1 MPDNIDNYNYDIPQI
16 ESPHTIREEEDN
28 SDILL
33 PLLQDDF
40 HLPVL
45 DYNED
50 NDETGELVY
59 LDYYENAY
67 DDMFPPT
74 PIIITPITQNDNEI
88 DDLNDLFHNIRIS
101 SNNNRDNDE
110 DENELIDAS
119 ELDNEKFGDY
129 SEN

>member
-1 MPDNIDNYNYDIPQI
+1 M
-16 ESPHTIREEEDN
+16 
-28 SDILL
+28 
-33 PLLQDDF
+33 PLLHDDF

-50 NDETGELVY
+50 NDDNGELVY
-59 LDYYENAY
+59 LDHYENAY

-74 PIIITPITQNDNEI
+74 PGLITPIEQNDNEI
-88 DDLNDLFHNIRIS
+88 DDLNDMFFNIRIS

-110 DENELIDAS
+110 HENQNELMDAS
-119 ELDNEKFGDY
+119 ELDKENFGDY